1 MLYNTTIVIYKN
13 ILLVDN
19 LVGNAPRY
27 EVDNTETHFC
37 YFGNDVIKKWS
48 KKEEILVPCVE
59 EENQDWDMILMK
71 LLARCGRVRMES
83 SRIDYTL
90 WNKVDNIFQKNN
102 VLMQNIIT
110 HPDIEFE
117 PPSLMG
123 VFKTP
128 HCPKNQMLIL
138 PPPQF
143 LGVIP
148 MESKTKHGMAVLNS
162 SLVVKVKLNLR

>member
-1 MLYNTTIVIYKN
+1 M
-13 ILLVDN
+13 LVDY
-19 LVGNAPRY
+19 LYGFPSKY
-27 EVDNTETHFC
+27 EADTRETQFC
-37 YFGNDVIKKWS
+37 YFGNDVIKKQS
-48 KKEEILVPCVE
+48 NKDDLFIPCVE
-59 EENQDWDMILMK
+59 EENRDWDMILMK
-71 LLARCGRVRMES
+71 LLARCGRARIES
-83 SRIDYTL
+83 SRLDDTL
-90 WNKVDNIFQKNN
+90 WNKVDKIFEQKE
-102 VLMQNIIT
+102 VVMQNIIT

-117 PPSLMG
+117 PPSLMR

-148 MESKTKHGMAVLNS
+148 METKTKQGMGILNS